1 MPPDRT
7 VTESS
12 VEIRNVPDADADALT
27 IEQLAEAT
35 GMSVR
40 NLREWHGLGLIPA
53 ARKLGRVGYYDR
65 DVVGRIESVRRLRA
79 EGFTLPLIAR
89 MLDAGESAPQVMA
102 LAERLRAPFR
112 GAAEGDR
119 IAAITDGLRGLGMS
133 EAQIDASAAELAE
146 HADRIAELF
155 ERMWMEHVW
164 QPFLDAGAP
173 ASGLAE
179 VQATLERMQP
189 LASESVASAFA
200 AAMERRVA
208 RGIARELERAAEPPA
223 AGS

>member
-1 MPPDRT
+1 MTNVPEPPD
-7 VTESS
+7 
-12 VEIRNVPDADADALT
+12 AGLT
-27 IEQLAEAT
+27 IEGLAEAT

-40 NLREWHGLGLIPA
+40 NLREWHGLGLIPD
-53 ARKLGRVGYYDR
+53 ARKVGRVGYYDR
-65 DVVGRIESVRRLRA
+65 DVVERVESVRRIRA

-119 IAAITDGLRGLGMS
+119 SEAITDGLRSLGMDDREI
-133 EAQIDASAAELAE
+133 EAAAAELGE

-173 ASGLAE
+173 ESGLAA

-189 LASESVASAFA
+189 LASDSVTRAFA

-208 RGIARELERAAEPPA
+208 RGIARELERTGGPSPRD
-223 AGS
+223 GS